1 MISKENLDKRIC
13 DVEGVS
19 NTQTYREF
27 IRKSEEYFEIHPVD
41 IDKMGDEELNKYL
54 NFLDSLWDK

>member
-1 MISKENLDKRIC
+1 MRKNDLDKRIC

-27 IRKSEEYFEIHPVD
+27 IEQSELEFGIGPVD
-41 IDKMGDEELNKYL
+41 LDNLTEKDLNDYLDWLDE
-54 NFLDSLWDK
+54 LWDK

>member
-27 IRKSEEYFEIHPVD
+27 IRKSEECFEIHPVD